1 MAKLVHTLPATFD
14 ISEDANAS
22 IAIDLAG
29 GRLIGIIMAGT
40 WTAAG
45 LFLKASDR
53 LGGTYRDV
61 FDSASSALVLV
72 ATPLVN
78 QHIGLLP
85 AIKEVANCAR
95 FIKLGSG
102 VVGTEVAQITQDN
115 AVLVMVEHDDLR

>member
-22 IAIDLAG
+22 IAIDLGG

-72 ATPLVN
+72 ATPLIN

-102 VVGTEVAQITQDN
+102 VVATEVQQAADRT
-115 AVLVMVEHDDLR
+115 VLVMVEHDDLR